1 MYFANGHKSV
11 SICTLFGFPIQIG
24 LLERVAGEAELDPR
38 LRMSVS
44 RSGHLSFLQ
53 RKPGRTADSGRRW
66 IRSSYSPI
74 RLGTIANWREQPNA
88 LIELSR

>member
-24 LLERVAGEAELDPR
+24 LLERVAGEADSEPH

-44 RSGHLSFLQ
+44 RSSRLSFLQ
-53 RKPGRTADSGRRW
+53 RKPGPTADSGRRW
-66 IRSSYSPI
+66 ISGSYSPI
-74 RLGTIANWREQPNA
+74 RLGTIVYDGTG
-88 LIELSR
+88 